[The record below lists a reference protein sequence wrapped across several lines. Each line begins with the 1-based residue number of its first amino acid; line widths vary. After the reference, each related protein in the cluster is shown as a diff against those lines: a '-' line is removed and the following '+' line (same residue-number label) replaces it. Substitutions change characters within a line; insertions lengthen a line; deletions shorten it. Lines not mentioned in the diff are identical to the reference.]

1 MSTELLGEFELDT
14 SNPIGKGAWGEVYH
28 GRQVSLD
35 RPVAIKILKK
45 ELTADED
52 FVKRF
57 RRESACLAQMV
68 DEHIIQVYSAGA
80 YKDTYYFVMELVQG
94 QPLSKF
100 IENGRKFSINEIA
113 YVAKSVAKA
122 LKTAWESPA
131 KIIHRDIK
139 PSNIMVS
146 YSSSLIAPFQ
156 KPGLSES
163 MAALDVQ
170 ILEAKI
176 KVMDFGLAKFH
187 ASGDLDATMAGTV
200 IGTPKYISPEQGL
213 GNPADIRSDIYSLGV
228 VMYEMATG
236 QIPFKAET
244 AISMI
249 RHHIY
254 DTIIPPSKYNQ
265 NIPPDFESII
275 LKCLQKEPNQRY
287 ANPNEL
293 MEALDA
299 FRHKPSPMPAGRDKT
314 GAVSEAAITSEVVK
328 IDRKMRK
335 LIYIGAASFVI
346 LAGLVIYLIISR
358 DRPSIP
364 VAPVVKKNIEPEYNK
379 WITEAKNLLAGKRA
393 DQALV
398 ALKNALKLKPNDAG
412 ALELKSQLA
421 AVFYDKGADY
431 LDKKDYNGAIA
442 EYNKAIELNPQ
453 YINAYLDR
461 GVVYY
466 GLGEYDRAIANYTQV
481 INLNPLDPL
490 AHYNLGLAYYAKGDY
505 DGAITSYDKAV
516 KLNSRDARAYNGRGL
531 AFSNKGDYD
540 QAIANY
546 TEVININPEY
556 PMVYH
561 NLGLAYANKADY
573 DGAIANYNKAIKLNP
588 QSIITYNNRGVTY
601 ANKGNYDLAIKDYN
615 KVIELDPL
623 YADAYYNRGIAY
635 GQKGNYDRAI
645 GDYTRVIEL
654 DPKDADA
661 YYKRGLSYESKED
674 YNRAKADYKRALKIN
689 PNHSFAQE
697 KLKTLEGR

>member
-1 MSTELLGEFELDT
+1 MTEQPAGCIVERISRIIMSTELLGEFELDT
-14 SNPIGKGAWGEVYH
+14 SNLIGKGAWGEVYH

-45 ELTADED
+45 ELTVDED

-100 IENGRKFSINEIA
+100 IENGRKFSINEIV

-146 YSSSLIAPFQ
+146 YSSSLIAPLQ
-156 KPGLSES
+156 KSGVSES
-163 MAALDVQ
+163 RAALDVH
-170 ILEAKI
+170 ILEARI

-187 ASGDLDATMAGTV
+187 ASSDLDATMAGTV

-236 QIPFKAET
+236 QIPFKADT

-254 DTIIPPSKYNQ
+254 DTIIPPSKLNPD
-265 NIPPDFESII
+265 IPPGFESII
-275 LKCLQKEPNQRY
+275 IKCLQKEPNQRY

-293 MEALDA
+293 MEDLDA
-299 FRHKPSPMPAGRDKT
+299 FRHKQSQIHTGRAKT
-314 GAVSEAAITSEVVK
+314 EAASEATITSDVVK

-335 LIYIGAASFVI
+335 LVYIGAASLVI
-346 LAGLVIYLIISR
+346 MAGLVIYLIVSK
-358 DRPSIP
+358 DRPDIP
-364 VAPVVKKNIEPEYNK
+364 VTSVVNKNLEPEYNK
-379 WITEAKNLLAGKRA
+379 LITEAKNLMAGKRT
-393 DQALV
+393 DQALA
-398 ALKNALKLKPNDAG
+398 ALNNALKLKPNGAG
-412 ALELKSQLA
+412 ALELKSKLA
-421 AVFYDKGADY
+421 ADFYDRGADY
-431 LDKKDYNGAIA
+431 LDEKDYTRAII
-442 EYNKAIELNPQ
+442 EYTKAIELDPG

-466 GLGEYDRAIANYTQV
+466 GRGEYDQAIANYTQV
-481 INLNPLDPL
+481 INLNSLDPL
-490 AHYNLGLAYYAKGDY
+490 AYYNLGLVYNAKGDY
-505 DGAITSYDKAV
+505 DGAI
-516 KLNSRDARAYNGRGL
+516 
-531 AFSNKGDYD
+531 
-540 QAIANY
+540 AN
-546 TEVININPEY
+546 
-556 PMVYH
+556 
-561 NLGLAYANKADY
+561 
-573 DGAIANYNKAIKLNP
+573 
-588 QSIITYNNRGVTY
+588 
-601 ANKGNYDLAIKDYN
+601 
-615 KVIELDPL
+615 
-623 YADAYYNRGIAY
+623 
-635 GQKGNYDRAI
+635 
-645 GDYTRVIEL
+645 
-654 DPKDADA
+654 
-661 YYKRGLSYESKED
+661 
-674 YNRAKADYKRALKIN
+674 
-689 PNHSFAQE
+689 
-697 KLKTLEGR
+697 